1 MADVFNFPNGSTTD
15 VAGVIMYVSP
25 VDHDTYFPLGMR
37 EVAVVDANNQIVFL
51 RIFDELVERYRE
63 QLLVCEMH
71 ASIIIATSME
81 VDRSSRS
88 LLSTTTTTLTFHRC
102 AACHQFD
109 KVEGVRQQIHHDL
122 SSRDAVKSVVLLR
135 RDAHKP
141 NNEHN
146 VVELPAPEKL
156 KTKDGSISSED
167 FSTKHF
173 FNYLIHSTTPR
184 AEMTHGSPSGE
195 RVNKMYLLD

>member
-1 MADVFNFPNGSTTD
+1 MGDVFNFPNGSTTD
-15 VAGVIMYVSP
+15 VAGVIVYVSP
-25 VDHDTYFPLGMR
+25 IDHDTYFPLGLR
-37 EVAVVDANNQIVFL
+37 EVAVVDANNQIVFF

-63 QLLVCEMH
+63 RLLVGEMQ
-71 ASIIIATSME
+71 ASFIMATSME

-88 LLSTTTTTLTFHRC
+88 LLSTAATTLTFQRC

-109 KVEGVRQQIHHDL
+109 KLEGVRQQIHHDL
-122 SSRDAVKSVVLLR
+122 SSRDAVKNVVLLR

-146 VVELPAPEKL
+146 VVELPAPKKL

-167 FSTKHF
+167 FSRKHY
-173 FNYLIHSTTPR
+173 FNYLMHSTPRR
-184 AEMTHGSPSGE
+184 AEIIHGSPS
-195 RVNKMYLLD
+195 